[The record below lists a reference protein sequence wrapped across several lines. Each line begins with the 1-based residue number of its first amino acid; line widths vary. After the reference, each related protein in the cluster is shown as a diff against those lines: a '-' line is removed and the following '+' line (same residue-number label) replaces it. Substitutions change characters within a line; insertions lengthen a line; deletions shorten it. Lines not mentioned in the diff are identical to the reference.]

1 MAWSPSVPH
10 PTVLKY
16 YVYRSTTD
24 VGFTMPIFILF
35 LDNRGLTLAQIG
47 LLESIWLAS
56 IILSEL
62 PTGYIADRLGQ
73 RNSVLIGTFVIAVS
87 TGAFGLMSTFLG
99 FALVRVVWSIGISLR
114 SGSTQAWLYDTLE
127 AKFDEEKY
135 AHIEGRGNSL
145 SLFVM
150 AVTTLG
156 GGLIAETVGFAAAFL
171 TTAGV
176 TLLAVLV
183 VATFPTVQSQREEA
197 GVDTDTDDDD
207 YTVLRA
213 ISLIRETAT
222 DSRVSWFVLYAGL
235 FVIAAQTVQLW
246 IQPVS
251 VDIGLDIPSI
261 GVMYAGFGLVSAGA
275 AYFTGW
281 VKTTITIRYWYL
293 FVPPLIGAL
302 FVGVQLLP
310 IAAVGVFFVMRA
322 AKEISQPLMFQFLN
336 DRIESTGR
344 ATLLSGA
351 NLVLGMI
358 AIPMYWGTGI
368 IGDATSPLMAV
379 VTIGWIIL
387 FGVILL
393 QGWRVLNRVH
403 VYGTPEGQPAD

>member
-1 MAWSPSVPH
+1 MAWSSRVPH

-16 YVYRSTTD
+16 YVYRSTTN
-24 VGFTMPIFILF
+24 VGFTMPIFVLF

-62 PTGYIADRLGQ
+62 PTGYVADRLGQ
-73 RNSVLIGTFVIAVS
+73 RNSVLIGTFIIAVS
-87 TGAFGLMSTFLG
+87 TAAFGLMSTFLG
-99 FALVRVVWSIGISLR
+99 FALVRIVWSVGISLR

-150 AVTTLG
+150 AFTTLG
-156 GGLIAETVGFAAAFL
+156 GGIIAETVSFTAAFL

-183 VATFPTVQSQREEA
+183 VATFPTVRSQREEA
-197 GVDTDTDDDD
+197 GVDTDSDDD
-207 YTVLRA
+207 YTVLQA
-213 ISLIRETAT
+213 VSLIRETAT
-222 DSRVSWFVLYAGL
+222 DSRITWFVLYTGL

-251 VDIGLDIPSI
+251 VDVGLEIPSI
-261 GVMYAGFGLVSAGA
+261 GVMYAGFGIVSAGA

-281 VKTTITIRYWYL
+281 VKKTITIRYWYL
-293 FVPPLIGAL
+293 FVPPFVGAL

-322 AKEISQPLMFQFLN
+322 VKEISQPLMFQFLN
-336 DRIESTGR
+336 DHIESTGR
-344 ATLLSGA
+344 ATLLSAA
-351 NLVLGMI
+351 NLVLGVI
-358 AIPMYWGTGI
+358 AIPMYWGTGV
-368 IGDATSPLMAV
+368 IGDATSPLMAIV
-379 VTIGWIIL
+379 AIGWIIL
-387 FGVILL
+387 VGVIAL
-393 QGWRVLNRVH
+393 QGWRVLNRIQ
-403 VYGTPEGQPAD
+403 VYGAPERQAAD

>member
-251 VDIGLDIPSI
+251 VDVGLDIPSI

-281 VKTTITIRYWYL
+281 VKKTITIRYWYL

-344 ATLLSGA
+344 ATLLSAA